1 MKKFSQNEVE
11 AQAVSKLQQVHFE
24 IESDIESSRED
35 VSHCTKYWNCN
46 RCMIRLDCSQTIKT

>member
-24 IESDIESSRED
+24 IESDIENSRKD
-35 VSHCTKYWNCN
+35 VSQSAEIATGAW
-46 RCMIRLDCSQTIKT
+46 

>member
-24 IESDIESSRED
+24 IESDIENSRED
-35 VSHCTKYWNCN
+35 VSQSAEIATGAW
-46 RCMIRLDCSQTIKT
+46 

>member
-24 IESDIESSRED
+24 IESDIESSRESSRE
-35 VSHCTKYWNCN
+35 VFHTVQSTEIATGAW
-46 RCMIRLDCSQTIKT
+46 

>member
-46 RCMIRLDCSQTIKT
+46 RCMIIVGLLSNN